1 MAYFELQ
8 SHPKKSVE
16 RGRSAMLLLD
26 SLIRLFSLTTLDAD
40 IKRAYTA
47 NRPSMV
53 SQNAASYTPPM
64 NDLTPMEGLS
74 TTNNHNLD
82 IYDGLLLQAGLQAS
96 PSLNAAPSFPLEP
109 LVPDNMTLGPAAT
122 PPPVGGCNCSSLTL
136 EKNWPGVNA
145 IAPTWAGTL
154 IWPENLSD
162 GEFKKEECRRLV
174 WSSVM
179 VTASLNAYG
188 STNIVDDIQRNQ
200 LWIKNPENAR
210 TASHP
215 LACACPRCADL

>member
-47 NRPSMV
+47 NRPTMV
-53 SQNAASYTPPM
+53 YQNAVAVGYTSSA
-64 NDLTPMEGLS
+64 DALTS
-74 TTNNHNLD
+74 TID
-82 IYDGLLLQAGLQAS
+82 IPGPDTIDIFSGIS
-96 PSLNAAPSFPLEP
+96 DVFVPRPSLPLNLTAPVSS
-109 LVPDNMTLGPAAT
+109 LVPDNMTLGPST
-122 PPPVGGCNCSSLTL
+122 TPPVGGCNCNSLTL
-136 EKNWPGVNA
+136 EKSWPGVSV
-145 IAPTWAGTL
+145 IAPSWAGTL

-174 WSSVM
+174 WASVM
-179 VTASLNAYG
+179 VTASLNSYDT
-188 STNIVDDIQRNQ
+188 TNDIVDDIQKNQ
-200 LWIKNPENAR
+200 LWIKNPENAS
-210 TASHP
+210 TASSSS
-215 LACACPRCADL
+215 ACAHC